1 MTARLSSLGRHKL
14 RPPQPPRRIRAR
26 RRNQSGVAL
35 IEVIM
40 AVAFFGMAALG
51 LLRALTAMS
60 QAANNAKMELRM
72 TAVLESTLTQF
83 ARQPKIEETARP
95 IVSEPDESGVWT
107 ETTILEMNEKNGNLL
122 QTDESEQGG
131 RQPLQQMYH
140 IRVTAYWELGGQRGE
155 ETAETFRYGPL
166 FQQTGAQPA
175 AGQPSGG

>member
-1 MTARLSSLGRHKL
+1 MNIPSQRNIVSRHPCQL
-14 RPPQPPRRIRAR
+14 RPIRGIGL
-26 RRNQSGVAL
+26 RNESGVAL

-83 ARQPKIEETARP
+83 ARQPKIEETAKA
-95 IVSEPDESGVWT
+95 IISDPDESGVWT
-107 ETTILEMNEKNGNLL
+107 ETRITEMNEKNGNLL

-131 RQPLQQMYH
+131 RQQLQQMYH
-140 IRVTAYWELGGQRGE
+140 IVVTAFWELGGQRGE
-155 ETAETFRYGPL
+155 ETAETYRYGPL
-166 FQQTGAQPA
+166 FQQTGAQ
-175 AGQPSGG
+175 Q

>member
-1 MTARLSSLGRHKL
+1 
-14 RPPQPPRRIRAR
+14 
-26 RRNQSGVAL
+26 
-35 IEVIM
+35 M

-83 ARQPKIEETARP
+83 ARQPKIEETARA

-107 ETTILEMNEKNGNLL
+107 ETRILEMNEKNGNLL

-131 RQPLQQMYH
+131 RQQLQQMYH
-140 IRVTAYWELGGQRGE
+140 ITVTAYWELGGQRGE
-155 ETAETFRYGPL
+155 ETAETYRYGPL
-166 FQQTGAQPA
+166 FQQTGGQQTGGQQGGGQPA
-175 AGQPSGG
+175 GGQ

>member
-1 MTARLSSLGRHKL
+1 MKPQSPS
-14 RPPQPPRRIRAR
+14 RPCLQCRPRPVRSGAVVR
-26 RRNQSGVAL
+26 RRERGIAL

-83 ARQPKIEETARP
+83 ARQPKIEETAKP
-95 IVSEPDESGVWT
+95 IISEPDESGVWT
-107 ETTILEMNEKNGNLL
+107 TTTITEMNEKNGNLL

-131 RQPLQQMYH
+131 RQQLQQMYH
-140 IRVTAYWELGGQRGE
+140 IVVIAHWEAGGQQGE
-155 ETAETFRYGPL
+155 ETAETYRYGPL
-166 FQQTGAQPA
+166 FQQTGTQPTG
-175 AGQPSGG
+175 GQPSGQ

>member
-1 MTARLSSLGRHKL
+1 MKLSFQFNGGVSGGGQAV
-14 RPPQPPRRIRAR
+14 RPGR
-26 RRNQSGVAL
+26 RRVREAGVAL
-35 IEVIM
+35 IEVIL

-83 ARQPKIEETARP
+83 ARQPKIEETQRP

-107 ETTILEMNEKNGNLL
+107 ETRILEMNEKNGNLL

-140 IRVTAYWELGGQRGE
+140 IIVTAYWELGGQRGE
-155 ETAETFRYGPL
+155 ETAETYRYGPL
-166 FQQTGAQPA
+166 FQQAGAQ
-175 AGQPSGG
+175 Q

>member
-1 MTARLSSLGRHKL
+1 MKLLFQRSCGGAAGGGRSV
-14 RPPQPPRRIRAR
+14 QSGR
-26 RRNQSGVAL
+26 RRAWESGVAL
-35 IEVIM
+35 IEVIL

-51 LLRALTAMS
+51 LLRALTYMS

-83 ARQPKIEETARP
+83 ARQPKIEETQRP

-107 ETTILEMNEKNGNLL
+107 ETRILEMNEKNGNLL

-140 IRVTAYWELGGQRGE
+140 IIVTAYWELGGQRGE
-155 ETAETFRYGPL
+155 ETAETYRYGPL
-166 FQQTGAQPA
+166 FQQAGAQ
-175 AGQPSGG
+175 Q

>member
-1 MTARLSSLGRHKL
+1 MTPRSQSHSPL
-14 RPPQPPRRIRAR
+14 RPSRRNGRAATR
-26 RRNQSGVAL
+26 RRGQAGVAL

-83 ARQPKIEETARP
+83 ARQPKIEETARA

-107 ETTILEMNEKNGNLL
+107 ETRILEMNEKNGNLL

-131 RQPLQQMYH
+131 RQQLQQMYH
-140 IRVTAYWELGGQRGE
+140 ITVTAYWELGGQRGE
-155 ETAETFRYGPL
+155 ETAETYRYGPL
-166 FQQTGAQPA
+166 FQQTGGQQGGGQPA
-175 AGQPSGG
+175 GGQ